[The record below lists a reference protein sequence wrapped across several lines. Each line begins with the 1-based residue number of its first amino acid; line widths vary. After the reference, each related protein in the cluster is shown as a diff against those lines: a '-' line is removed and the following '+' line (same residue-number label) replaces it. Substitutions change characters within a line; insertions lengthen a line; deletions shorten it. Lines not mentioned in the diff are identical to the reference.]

1 MDEPT
6 TITAHFKLQP
16 TRCVLINAVK
26 HRAGTR
32 GIDHVSVFVPD
43 FGKIVV

>member
-26 HRAGTR
+26 HGTW
-32 GIDHVSVFVPD
+32 GIQILSLIER
-43 FGKIVV
+43 KIVVDQLM